1 MPKRLFDIVV
11 SAAGLLVL
19 LPFLLVVGLLIW
31 WRMGSPVLFVQER
44 PGLGGRVFRLYKF
57 RTMTEARDGEGRLLG
72 DEERLTG
79 LGRWVRRWSV
89 DELPQLWNVLRGEMS
104 LVGPRPLLVEYL
116 GRYSARQARR
126 HEVKPGVTGWAQ
138 VHGRN
143 AVSWGEKLEM
153 DVWYVENRS
162 FWLDVRILAMTV
174 GKVLRREGISQAG
187 RATVEEFR
195 GEGPPSLRY
204 GGQGGDGA

>member
-1 MPKRLFDIVV
+1 MAKRLLDITA

-19 LPFLLVVGLLIW
+19 LPVLLVVGLMIR
-31 WRMGSPVLFVQER
+31 WRMGSPVLFEQER
-44 PGLGGRVFRLYKF
+44 PGKGGRVFRLYKF
-57 RTMTEARDGEGRLLG
+57 RTMTDERDGEGRLLG

-143 AVSWGEKLEM
+143 AVSWEEKLEM

-162 FWLDVRILAMTV
+162 FWLDVRILGMTV

-195 GEGPPSLRY
+195 GVSDLAEGKK
-204 GGQGGDGA
+204 GM

>member
-1 MPKRLFDIVV
+1 
-11 SAAGLLVL
+11 
-19 LPFLLVVGLLIW
+19 
-31 WRMGSPVLFVQER
+31 MGSPVLFVQER
-44 PGLGGRVFRLYKF
+44 PGKGGRVFRLYKF

-79 LGRWVRRWSV
+79 LGRWARRLSV

-126 HEVKPGVTGWAQ
+126 HEVQPGVTGWAQ

-162 FWLDVRILAMTV
+162 LWLDLRILGMTV

-187 RATVEEFR
+187 RATVEEFMGAGPPSLR
-195 GEGPPSLRY
+195 YGGQGEEVPPSLRY

>member
-1 MPKRLFDIVV
+1 GP
-11 SAAGLLVL
+11 
-19 LPFLLVVGLLIW
+19 P
-31 WRMGSPVLFVQER
+31 R
-44 PGLGGRVFRLYKF
+44 PGGGRGVGGGGGGGLGPGGGGGGGGGGFRLYKF

>member
-1 MPKRLFDIVV
+1 
-11 SAAGLLVL
+11 
-19 LPFLLVVGLLIW
+19 
-31 WRMGSPVLFVQER
+31 MGSPVLFVQER

-104 LVGPRPLLVEYL
+104 LVGPRPLLVKYL

-162 FWLDVRILAMTV
+162 LWLDVRILGMTV

-187 RATVEEFR
+187 RATVEEFI
-195 GEGPPSLRY
+195 GTSELAESKKGLL
-204 GGQGGDGA
+204 

>member
-1 MPKRLFDIVV
+1 MAKRLLDMTA

-31 WRMGSPVLFVQER
+31 WRMGWPVLFTQER

-72 DEERLTG
+72 DEERLTA

-89 DELPQLWNVLRGEMS
+89 DELPQLWNVLKGEMS

-162 FWLDVRILAMTV
+162 LWLDVRILGMTV
-174 GKVLRREGISQAG
+174 GKVLKREGISQAG
-187 RATVEEFR
+187 RATVDYFTGNEER
-195 GEGPPSLRY
+195 APEV
-204 GGQGGDGA
+204 AE